1 MDRIHIIAGNAS
13 SALVQAICD
22 GLGDSPTKAIVG
34 RFGDGE
40 VRVQITENVRGDD
53 VFIVNST
60 NPPAENFFE
69 TILLANAA
77 RNSSAKRVTLVI
89 PYLGYNRQDR
99 KPEPRVPVSAKI
111 VIDMLK
117 LSRADRAILVDL
129 HSEPTASHFEPIIV
143 DHLYASYGVVDYLR
157 KVLNRP
163 FVVAAPDAGA
173 GTRARKYAQY
183 LGLADIVVFNKQRVQ
198 AGEVVEESI
207 KVIGDVKGRD
217 VLLIDDMIDSGGTLI
232 ADARAAKKQ
241 GARRIFAF
249 ATHALFS
256 KGASVFTKDLFEE
269 IIVTDTIHHPPAEI
283 RNPGGAKITVRSV
296 APLLSKAIKRVH
308 HDESLSPLILG

>member
-13 SALVQAICD
+13 AGLVKSICE
-22 GLGDSPTKAIVG
+22 GLGDDPTPATVG
-34 RFGDGE
+34 RFSDGE
-40 VRVQITENVRGDD
+40 VKVQILENVRGDD

-60 NPPAENFFE
+60 HPPFENIAE
-69 TILLANAA
+69 TIFLANAA

-99 KPEPRVPVSAKI
+99 KAEPRVPVSAKI

-117 LSRADRAILVDL
+117 LSRADRALLVDL
-129 HSEPTASHFEPIIV
+129 HSEATASHFEPIIV
-143 DHLYASYGVVDYLR
+143 DHLYASYGVVAYL
-157 KVLNRP
+157 KEVMYQP

-183 LGLADIVVFNKQRVQ
+183 LGLADIVVFNKQRAG
-198 AGEVVEESI
+198 AGEVVEDSI
-207 KVIGDVKGRD
+207 KIIGDVEGRD

-232 ADARAAKKQ
+232 ADAKAAKAK
-241 GARRIFAF
+241 GAKRVVAF

-256 KGASVFTKDLFEE
+256 KGTSVFTKENFDE
-269 IIVTDTIHHPPAEI
+269 IIVTDTIYHPPEAI
-283 RNPGGAKITVRSV
+283 ANPGGAKITVQSV
-296 APLLSKAIKRVH
+296 APLLRKAIKRVH
-308 HDESLSPLILG
+308 HDESLSSLILG